1 MINWSDLSIGSII
14 ETDWNANGGRC
25 GQSVV
30 YRINKGCVWSIFERE
45 YNGMDTNDITDSE
58 IDWLIEVGVIN
69 KKSDVNS
76 RLWASTNQHI
86 LAIVGHIYD
95 NKGGIVYD

>member
-1 MINWSDLSIGSII
+1 MISWSDLSVGSII
-14 ETDWNANGGRC
+14 ETDWNSDEGKC

-30 YRINKGCVWSIFERE
+30 YRINNGSVWSIFDKE
-45 YNGMDTNDITDSE
+45 YPGMWTEDITDSE

-76 RLWASTNQHI
+76 RLWASSKPHI
-86 LAIVGHIYD
+86 IKIVGHIYD
-95 NKGGIVYD
+95 NKDGIVYD